1 MKSVKLRTFF
11 VTMCLPLF
19 AQAEIWKDYEPS
31 EAVSELRVLDVKA
44 NHMDDYLMNLERT
57 WVRWMEVE
65 KALGNVVSYD
75 VWTSDRADSPNI
87 WLMTTYKNFAAM
99 QGSEA
104 QYDEVEARLK
114 VLGRDDAEH
123 DATLKAYEDIREH
136 VDYAIIR
143 RVIYK

>member
-1 MKSVKLRTFF
+1 MKLVKLLGFMA
-11 VTMCLPLF
+11 VICAPLV

-65 KALGNVVSYD
+65 KELGNVLSYD
-75 VWTSDRADSPNI
+75 VWTSDRADSPNV
-87 WLMTTYKNFAAM
+87 WLMTTYKDFAAM

-104 QYDEVEARLK
+104 QYDEVEAKLK
-114 VLGRDDAEH
+114 ALGRNDAEH

-143 RVIYK
+143 RITYK